1 MNTKSDY
8 IAVFDSGVGG
18 ISVLRELVHL
28 MPQERFLYFGDS
40 ANAPYGDRT
49 PEEVTR
55 LALHVAGHLSKRG
68 LKAMV
73 LACNTMTSAAMSTLQ
88 AHYPQL
94 IIEGTEPALSLA
106 AQQFPGGRIAVMA
119 TQVTLAGAKFDR
131 RVQQYPDL
139 TVYRIPAPG
148 LVELVEAGLADS
160 QAAHDLIYRLLQPY
174 LGKIDALIL
183 GCTHYPFA
191 KKTIADILGP
201 DVALIDSGICTA
213 TNTKNSLASAGL
225 LQEGDGCVEIE
236 NSLADPEMLTRSWQ
250 LLNEP

>member
-1 MNTKSDY
+1 MNRKSDY

-18 ISVLRELVHL
+18 ISVLRELVRL

-49 PEEVTR
+49 PEQVTQ
-55 LALHVAGHLSKRG
+55 LALHVAAHLSERG

-73 LACNTMTSAAMSTLQ
+73 LACNTMTSAAMGTLQ

-106 AQQFPGGRIAVMA
+106 AQQFPGGRIAVIA

-160 QAAHDLIYRLLQPY
+160 QESHDLIYRLLQPY

-213 TNTKNSLASAGL
+213 TNTKASLAAAGL
-225 LQEGDGCVEIE
+225 LREGDGCVEIE
-236 NSLADPEMLTRSWQ
+236 NSLADPEILTRSWQ